1 MYLCYLPTTIIIII
15 FFLLTFRF
23 ERLKCLIDL
32 TLFPYASTQ
41 SFGIVIP

>member
-1 MYLCYLPTTIIIII
+1 MLFTYHNNNHH